1 MTRVPANR
9 SLPASGHR
17 AVTLIELL
25 TVIAIISV
33 LAALLIGSVSR
44 MVDAGRRVKCAQNL
58 ASLGKGFTA
67 YMGENEMSLPP
78 KPLTGEG
85 AQDWMVKL
93 DQYVPYSSNVYIC
106 PCHTTNL
113 VASTINTNMV
123 TSYAINTYMRDYPS
137 QFPMFRPKISPLF
150 IPNPS
155 KVGLLVDGTSGW
167 LKESQPERLSFVHR
181 GTANVLFLDGHVQ
194 TMRKPELVATNGIV
208 ACMGQPDKIQ

>member
-17 AVTLIELL
+17 AFTLIELL

>member
-17 AVTLIELL
+17 AFTLIELL

-155 KVGLLVDGTSGW
+155 KVGLLVDGSSGW

>member
-17 AVTLIELL
+17 AFTLIELL

-155 KVGLLVDGTSGW
+155 KVGLLVDGTHRPRGFR
-167 LKESQPERLSFVHR
+167 RLLH
-181 GTANVLFLDGHVQ
+181 L
-194 TMRKPELVATNGIV
+194 
-208 ACMGQPDKIQ
+208 C